1 MYSKE
6 ENFQFKKDFWT
17 ALGQYLKPIPNSEGE
32 EINWINYKTGIRQLN
47 FRMDLDR
54 KNAQI
59 AIEITRNDNS
69 ERLAIYEKFESLKT
83 IFNETMQEDWIWQES
98 FSNEHKKIISIIYK
112 KLPDV
117 SINVKENW
125 PTVITFFKERIIKL
139 DEFWN
144 DTKVAFDQFKL

>member
-69 ERLAIYEKFESLKT
+69 ERLEIYEKFESLKT

-125 PTVITFFKERIIKL
+125 PAIITFFKERIIKL